1 MFKVSFLLMSK
12 CKSLGSFDQLYV
24 FKFKLRFMHLMLH
37 IDMKMEKTSLE
48 FRINNPKSLFL
59 RLISNLEH
67 SSHFEQ
73 KSYTYKSMFKIFYLI
88 GNMKRWLH
96 LLVNDHHLFNIN
108 KIEIKND

>member
-1 MFKVSFLLMSK
+1 MSK